1 MDYFGRIVEGPIEIA
16 RLKQVACSWFA
27 DSRLCLLFSSGIRGS
42 CLTLEP
48 DQYLCSCLYPSK
60 VDLRIVSVCT
70 GDHGSNFLNSL
81 HLAALLGREVQKANE

>member
-1 MDYFGRIVEGPIEIA
+1 MDYLGRIVEGPIEIA
-16 RLKQVACSWFA
+16 RLKQVACWLA